1 MAFLDNSGDIIL
13 DAVLTDTGRARLAR
27 ADGSFRIAKFAL
39 GDDEIDYGLYDKA
52 AASNQQ
58 DLEIMQ
64 TPVLEAFTNNS
75 SLLKS
80 RLLSVPRTN
89 ILHLPILKLNTNFSS
104 TKMNTAQVS
113 SPSFIVAA
121 DEDTTDAVNT
131 TTPANGGIG
140 TQIDGLMEG
149 ARPSKA
155 EQDHVR
161 IDQGLDTDELS
172 PEASLASDLV
182 DETYIVE
189 IDNRLGRIVGK
200 NGESPRPSF
209 IDDDQIASYVL
220 SAPLVAV
227 NDNRD
232 LVGEKGSD
240 QTIQGPRGTFLE
252 FRIASSVELQGS
264 DYLFTTLGKTGQSYT
279 IDSTTV
285 PNLGTIDTHVRVSG
299 MNTGYRIDVP
309 VQFVKKIS

>member
-189 IDNRLGRIVGK
+189 IDNRFGNLVSVSS
-200 NGESPRPSF
+200 NSPANVSY
-209 IDDDQIASYVL
+209 IDDDNVASYYFSLGTDTEYVMENTETQDV
-220 SAPLVAV
+220 STQVI
-227 NDNRD
+227 
-232 LVGEKGSD
+232 S
-240 QTIQGPRGTFLE
+240 GPRGTFLQ
-252 FRIASSVELQGS
+252 FKIRASLELNTS
-264 DYLFTTLGKTGQSYT
+264 TYLFEQLGSSAVAWGSGGNTERH
-279 IDSTTV
+279 
-285 PNLGTIDTHVRVSG
+285 IDTNIRIMG
-299 MNTGYRIDVP
+299 ATTGYTIDVP
-309 VQFVKKIS
+309 VRFIKKIT

>member
-39 GDDEIDYGLYDKA
+39 GDDEIDYGLYNKNN
-52 AASNQQ
+52 ASNQQ

-80 RLLSVPRTN
+80 RLTSFARTN
-89 ILHLPILKLNTNFSS
+89 LLYLPVLKLNTVVKDA
-104 TKMNTAQVS
+104 KMNTTAVDPTS
-113 SPSFIVAA
+113 VGDTFIVSV
-121 DEDTTDAVNT
+121 DLDTTDDPTA
-131 TTPANGGIG
+131 GIG
-140 TQIDGLMEG
+140 TNLQGLMLG
-149 ARPSKA
+149 AQPDAPGQS
-155 EQDHVR
+155 HIR
-161 IDQGLDTDELS
+161 IDQGLDTDELT
-172 PEASLASDLV
+172 PKAKLDADLR
-182 DETYIVE
+182 DDAYIVE

-209 IDDDQIASYVL
+209 VDDDQIASYVIT
-220 SAPLVAV
+220 STTMVTDI
-227 NDNRD
+227 NNTD
-232 LVGEKGSD
+232 LVGQKGSQ
-240 QTIQGPRGTFLE
+240 QTIQGPRGTKLE

-264 DYLFTTLGKTGQSYT
+264 DYLFTTLGSTSQTYVVDGSSVTG
-279 IDSTTV
+279 
-285 PNLGTIDTHVRVSG
+285 LGTIDTHVRVSG
-299 MNTGYRIDVP
+299 MNTGYRLDVP